1 MGDPD
6 FEQRV
11 KSNLPA
17 KEMIAS
23 KAISLIRPGSS
34 IFLDAGTTTLALAKA
49 LPDIHLTIF
58 TTGPNFALEMKRLS
72 NSSINICCGNLNRA
86 NLALSGQNTLDMLKT
101 VNIDLAFIGA
111 SGYTRNAGFTCGKE
125 SEMLVK
131 RLVMQKAAASA
142 VLMDKTKLGLMMP
155 FTFAHLHEPDYV
167 ISDGVLPKD
176 FIEAAEEAKTVLL

>member
-1 MGDPD
+1 ML
-6 FEQRV
+6 FR
-11 KSNLPA
+11 S
-17 KEMIAS
+17 
-23 KAISLIRPGSS
+23 PGSS
-34 IFLDAGTTTLALAKA
+34 IFLDAGTTTLALAKV
-49 LPDIHLTIF
+49 LPDINLTIF
-58 TTGPNFALEMKRLS
+58 TTGPNFALEMNRLS